1 MNRKKKRYNEN
12 MHLKMMEAMNIRV
25 LINHD
30 IDDNSAL
37 VERIG

>member
-1 MNRKKKRYNEN
+1 MNKKKKRYNEN

-30 IDDNSAL
+30 ISRENRVDQ
-37 VERIG
+37 